1 MKVVKISFEVGV
13 ERNANDI
20 TAEKLKNDITRM
32 LQIYGRSNAVC
43 VDNIAFS
50 PTFRRGF
57 SGTACR
63 GFGCKLSETCLRY
76 RKWHEDGAI
85 SFVDFCNPET
95 REMYVSENENG
106 DVT

>member
-1 MKVVKISFEVGV
+1 MKVIKISFEVGV
-13 ERNANDI
+13 ERSANDI

-43 VDNIAFS
+43 VDKIAFS

-63 GFGCKLSETCLRY
+63 GFGCKLSETCLR
-76 RKWHEDGAI
+76 
-85 SFVDFCNPET
+85 
-95 REMYVSENENG
+95 
-106 DVT
+106 